1 MTESDET
8 MKYPEDYINK
18 PILGDSREL
27 LKPIPDESID
37 LIATDPQYG
46 WNFMSKDWDKAL
58 PHQDIYNDCF
68 RVLKSGAFM
77 FWMSGAR
84 LDNLIENGIRIRSAG
99 FRVDFTPI
107 FWTYASGFPKAQ
119 NVSKTIDKQACKK
132 ELTEKLGRNPTKE
145 EFEKAWKGF
154 REVIGTKN
162 NTYDDSVRSPEKHK
176 PPAELSNIGK
186 WGLTQ
191 TPHGMSLFAPST
203 DQAKV
208 LDRSYAGFQPKPAV
222 EVVMVAMKPMSE
234 KTYVDQALKNEK
246 GITWLDDGRIPFQSE
261 NDKERHIRG
270 ANSNRKPRLG
280 AFQQSKELINDGVK
294 IMDGRFPPNL
304 LVEDDVLNDGKE
316 YKTGDVN
323 PTGNPIYGRNS
334 YFKSKTLNTS
344 QSKGDSGSFSRY
356 FDLDAWFEEKL
367 RKLPEEVQKTFPF
380 LIVPKASKSEKN
392 KGLEDFLLE
401 KEIGHNRFDKCKIC
415 GGYLLQN
422 PNRPSACKC
431 INPIRENNKMKGNIH
446 PTVKPIKLFSYLI
459 TIATRKGDTVLDPF
473 IGSGT
478 TAIAAIMLNRKF
490 IGIEIDPEN
499 YQISKARIKD
509 VMRQTKL

>member
-1 MTESDET
+1 
-8 MKYPEDYINK
+8 MKYPEEYINK

-58 PHQDIYNDCF
+58 PHQEIYDECF

-99 FRVDFTPI
+99 FRIEFTPI
-107 FWTYASGFPKAQ
+107 FWAYASGFPKSQ

-145 EFEKAWKGF
+145 EFEEAWKGF
-154 REVIGTKN
+154 REVIGYSKYHCEGRKAKSARFDT
-162 NTYDDSVRSPEKHK
+162 TQ
-176 PPAELSNIGK
+176 IGEGDGK
-186 WGLTQ
+186 IDTLPKT
-191 TPHGMSLFAPST
+191 SE
-203 DQAKV
+203 AKA
-208 LDRSYAGFQPKPAV
+208 LDGSYAGFQPKPAV
-222 EVVMVAMKPMSE
+222 EVVIVAMKPLSE
-234 KTYVDQALKNEK
+234 KTYVEQALKNEK
-246 GITWLDDGRIPFQSE
+246 GITWLDDGRIPIVEGIDDSQLRDINRSKKIEE
-261 NDKERHIRG
+261 NGWGMNKRVADKPSVISL
-270 ANSNRKPRLG
+270 N
-280 AFQQSKELINDGVK
+280 
-294 IMDGRFPPNL
+294 GRFPANL
-304 LVEDDVLNDGKE
+304 LVEDSIIDDGKE
-316 YKTGDVN
+316 
-323 PTGNPIYGRNS
+323 R
-334 YFKSKTLNTS
+334 KSGLMKQHIEGGQFNVY
-344 QSKGDSGSFSRY
+344 SKQYPRYVETIGDSGSFSRY
-356 FDLDAWFEEKL
+356 FDLDAWFEERIKQ
-367 RKLPEEVQKTFPF
+367 LPEEVQKTFPF

-392 KGLEDFLLE
+392 KGLEDLLLE

-431 INPIRENNKMKGNIH
+431 SNPIRENNKIKGNIH
-446 PTVKPIKLFSYLI
+446 PTVKPIKLMSYLI
-459 TIATRKGDTVLDPF
+459 TIATRKGDIILDPF
-473 IGSGT
+473 LGSGT

-499 YQISKARIKD
+499 HQISKARIKD